1 VGGIEGA
8 SADWGVCVDED
19 TRSDNNGALL
29 VGPVFTK
36 DVMSS
41 GVLAGVTLSM
51 NCQAGRRRTMELW
64 SEWLG
69 TGMSEAES
77 ISF

>member
-8 SADWGVCVDED
+8 SVDGAVCVDED
-19 TRSDNNGALL
+19 TRLDDKGTLL
-29 VGPVFTK
+29 VGPGFTK
-36 DVMSS
+36 DVISS
-41 GVLAGVTLSM
+41 EVLAGVTLSM

-64 SEWLG
+64 SEWFG

-77 ISF
+77 MSF